1 MIDKNVALYR
11 PDQVADL
18 DRYAIGA
25 LGIPGLQLMER
36 AGAHAYA
43 VLRQRWPERRRL
55 AVFCGAGNN
64 GGDGYVIAEL
74 ARRDGLQVDVVHLVP
89 ADRLRG
95 DAATVARRYL
105 DAGGRCRAYDGGVPE
120 GAELIVD
127 ALLGTGLDRAVE
139 GPWAQAIDTINQHRS
154 PVLAVDIPSGLSGDS
169 GAVMGTAVCADVTA
183 TFIGLKRGLYTGDGP
198 GLSGDIRFFDLD
210 VPDAVYGHRA
220 PAARLVR
227 LDALSHR
234 LPPRDRTGH
243 KGHYGHVLVVGGH
256 QGMGGAALMAGRAA
270 LRVGAG
276 LVSVATHPAHAAS
289 LLGAQ
294 PELMIRGV
302 RQARELEPMLR
313 RASVIVLGP
322 GLGQDDWGQG
332 LFRRVLDSGLPC
344 LLDAD
349 ALNLL
354 SQRPMHREDW
364 VLTPHPGEA
373 GRLLAQPAAAV
384 QRHRFEAVEAL
395 VERYRGAVVLKGAGT
410 LVAAP
415 EETISV
421 CPQGNPGMATGG
433 TGDVLSGV
441 IGGLMAQGLPAFS
454 AAELGVCLHAAAGDL
469 AALRGERG
477 MAATDLIP
485 HLRRLV
491 NPCACN

>member
-1 MIDKNVALYR
+1 MSDKNVALYR
-11 PDQVADL
+11 PDQVADM
-18 DRYAIGA
+18 DRYAIGE
-25 LGIPGLQLMER
+25 LGVPGLQLMER
-36 AGAHAYA
+36 AGAHAYG
-43 VLRQRWPERRRL
+43 VLRETWPDCRHL

-64 GGDGYVIAEL
+64 GGDGYVVAEL
-74 ARRDGLQVDVVHLVP
+74 ARRDGLQVDVVQLVP

-95 DAATVARRYL
+95 DAAAVARRYM
-105 DAGGRCRAYDGGVPE
+105 DAGGRCRTSDGGVPE
-120 GAELIVD
+120 GADLIVD
-127 ALLGTGLDRAVE
+127 ALLGTGLDREVKGA
-139 GPWAQAIDTINQHRS
+139 WAQAIDDINRDGS

-169 GAVMGTAVCADVTA
+169 GAAMGIAVCADVTV
-183 TFIGLKRGLYTGDGP
+183 TFIGRKRGLYTGDGP
-198 GLSGDIRFFDLD
+198 ALSGEIRFFDLD
-210 VPDAVYGHRA
+210 VPDAVHARQA

-227 LDALSHR
+227 HGALGQR
-234 LPPRDRTGH
+234 LPPRSRTAH
-243 KGHYGHVLVVGGH
+243 KGHYGHVLVVGGD

-276 LVSVATHPAHAAS
+276 LVSVATHPAHAAA
-289 LLGAQ
+289 LLAVQ

-302 RQARELEPMLR
+302 RQARDLEPMLR
-313 RASVIVLGP
+313 RANVIVLGP
-322 GLGQDDWGQG
+322 GLGQGDWGKR

-373 GRLLAQPAAAV
+373 GRLLGRSTAAI
-384 QRHRFEAVEAL
+384 QRHRFAALEAL
-395 VERYRGAVVLKGAGT
+395 VARYGGAVVLKGAGT

-415 EETISV
+415 EEVISV

-441 IGGLMAQGLPAFS
+441 IAGLMGQGLTPFA

-469 AALRGERG
+469 AARRGERG

-491 NPCACN
+491 NP